1 MLNKKESNMNNW
13 ERQEIIKT
21 LKQEL
26 ASAKRS
32 HKRYENKIA
41 KKHQDELGYIT
52 QRLNGV
58 NETLLRSDCKVADE
72 AGRILKQLLT
82 LIPDTLRELQQ
93 DKELNVAGT
102 NWDFQYDL
110 VNQIKELEEPATEG
124 VA

>member
-1 MLNKKESNMNNW
+1 MNNW

-52 QRLNGV
+52 HRLNGV

-72 AGRILKQLLT
+72 AKRILKQLLT

-93 DKELNVAGT
+93 DKELNVAGQ
-102 NWDFQYDL
+102 NWGFQYDL
-110 VNQIKELEEPATEG
+110 KNQIEELEEPEAEE